1 MLIDKYGRVAQKLRI
16 SVTDRCNLRCVYC
29 MPADPEWLPKAEI
42 LSFEEIA
49 RIARVS
55 VGRGVRKIRLTGGEP
70 LVRRDLDRLVRMLV
84 PIPGLE
90 SLGMTTNGCFLEE
103 QAGALRAAGLRSLN
117 VSLDTLDRE
126 RFRRMARIDGL
137 EKTLRGIDAAAR
149 AGFRIRLNAVVMR
162 EENEDEI
169 PALCRYGRERG
180 FPVRFIE
187 FMPLDGD
194 RTWTRARVVPETE
207 ILERAAAVAPLVP
220 QPTDPASPARRWTFS
235 DGVGEIGII
244 ASVTRPF
251 CGSCDRIRIT
261 ADGKFRTC
269 LFATAE
275 TDLKAALRGGATD
288 EELASLLAGAVR
300 EKWAGHAINTAGF
313 VQPERAMNAIGG

>member
-1 MLIDKYGRVAQKLRI
+1 
-16 SVTDRCNLRCVYC
+16 

-103 QAGALRAAGLRSLN
+103 QAGALYAAGLRSLN

-220 QPTDPASPARRWTFS
+220 QPTDPASPARRWTFA
-235 DGVGEIGII
+235 DGVGEIGVI

-251 CGSCDRIRIT
+251 CGACDRIRIT

-269 LFATAE
+269 LFATGE
-275 TDLKAALRGGATD
+275 TDLKGAMRGGATD
-288 EELASLLAGAVR
+288 EEIGALLAGAVR
-300 EKWAGHAINTAGF
+300 EKWEGHAINTAGF